1 MLALILSRLE
11 LSQINSERFSDESGR
26 VYVIYT
32 VEEVCEKFGCGK
44 EKAIRIFK
52 ELEKNGM
59 IERYRKNRLTPYSIY
74 ITDAFYDILKSDVT
88 KSEKPTSRSRE
99 TQRHEVGKP
108 EDIYNEYIYNDNIK
122 NKSSIIVTDD
132 EIRERIEYDC
142 LYCEENAGMLD
153 ELVMIISDVLNG
165 VSPTV
170 RIGKDELPRSLVVSR
185 FDKIDSE
192 NIVSVLWQL
201 NRNKTKIKNMRA
213 YLRMMLYNDVA
224 TSECEETAALAEF
237 KARYGID

>member
-32 VEEVCEKFGCGK
+32 VEEVCEKFGCSPGK
-44 EKAIRIFK
+44 TVRAFK
-52 ELEKNGM
+52 ELEKSGM
-59 IERYRKNRLTPYSIY
+59 IERYRKNRLTPYRIY
-74 ITDAFYDILKSDVT
+74 ITDAFYDILKSEVT
-88 KSEKPTSRSRE
+88 NVQNGKSRVCKTES
-99 TQRHEVGKP
+99 HECSKP
-108 EDIYNEYIYNDNIK
+108 EDIYNEYIYNNNIK

-213 YLRMMLYNDVA
+213 YLRMMLYNDVE